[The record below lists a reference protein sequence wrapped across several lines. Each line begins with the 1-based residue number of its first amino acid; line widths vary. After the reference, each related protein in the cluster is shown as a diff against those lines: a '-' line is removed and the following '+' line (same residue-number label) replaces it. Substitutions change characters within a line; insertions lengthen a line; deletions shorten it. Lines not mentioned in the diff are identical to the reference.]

1 MKRMKSVDK
10 ASCHMLS
17 PDSTTHTTSLI
28 LFIFPKILNL
38 ISQGCT
44 SGLSFVLFVYD
55 FRKQKWFWYH
65 QKNVL
70 SCRITRWNIYQIKNC
85 VLDTRSI
92 VELMPTNIIKTIR
105 DQNQTGDVHTALHSG
120 GSQFP
125 SIVGTVKLN
134 MDKLIRVQETQED
147 HCGSGWN
154 KITKRR
160 QESYIYFHF
169 HISAW

>member
-1 MKRMKSVDK
+1 MKLLDK

-17 PDSTTHTTSLI
+17 PDSIIHTTSLI
-28 LFIFPKILNL
+28 LFIFPKILSP
-38 ISQGCT
+38 IRQGCI

-55 FRKQKWFWYH
+55 FRKQKWCWYH

-70 SCRITRWNIYQIKNC
+70 SCRITRWSIYQIKNC
-85 VLDTRSI
+85 VLDTRYI

-105 DQNQTGDVHTALHSG
+105 DQKQTGDVHTALNSE

-125 SIVGTVKLN
+125 SIVGIVKLN
-134 MDKLIRVQETQED
+134 MDKLIRVQETQEG
-147 HCGSGWN
+147 HCGSGWDQ
-154 KITKRR
+154 ITKRR

-169 HISAW
+169 QISAW